1 MGPGAGRRPELG
13 SGRLAGPGI
22 TVGAGAEKDR
32 QAQLSA
38 PGMQSTA
45 PAFVCAD
52 SGYILAMILLCVQ
65 SSGLGK
71 QSASVIQFPV
81 ADHCHHGG
89 WGARWGE
96 GQGGTFGSL
105 ERSPDWLGAG
115 TLSTW

>member
-45 PAFVCAD
+45 PACVCAD